1 MKNALENFRCR
12 VCYCGPIFGWCVYR
26 GKAQMSFGDVRQGP
40 MTREEAEKI
49 CRRLNGEE
57 VAKS

>member
-1 MKNALENFRCR
+1 MKDVWRNFKCR
-12 VCYCGPIFGWCVYR
+12 VCYCGPVFGWCVYR
-26 GKAQMSFGDVRQGP
+26 GPAEMSFRGVRQP

-57 VAKS
+57 VK